1 MAAAG
6 LVDIKVAM
14 ADQIRAALEAV
25 TETPIQ
31 VEPKR
36 LWNPTP
42 PTIDI
47 YFGAISRDGDSAAFD
62 DISGG
67 YLFTVRARVPTA
79 DMDGGR
85 DFLDAFA
92 DDTDDLCL
100 AKALLD
106 DPTLGGTATSIDV
119 RDFTG
124 ETVYVEGQSEL
135 LGFQFTV
142 LVLAAIS

>member
-1 MAAAG
+1 
-6 LVDIKVAM
+6 M
-14 ADQIRAALEAV
+14 ADQIRTALEVV
-25 TETPIQ
+25 TDVTVQ
-31 VEPKR
+31 VEPRR
-36 LWNPTP
+36 LFNPTP
-42 PTIDI
+42 PTVDI

-79 DMDGGR
+79 DNDAGR
-85 DFLDAFA
+85 DLLDAFA
-92 DDTDDLCL
+92 DDTNDLCL

-106 DPTLGGTATSIDV
+106 DPSLGGTATSIDV
-119 RDFTG
+119 RDFSG

-142 LVLAAIS
+142 MALAAIT